1 MRKIFSLLLT
11 VCLLITLSNIAYA
24 AGFSDTEKHWAV
36 KEINNWASKGLVSG
50 YSGGTFRPNQRVSRA
65 EFVAMANRAFNIK
78 SSNASVNFADV
89 SPKEWFY
96 NDIVSANAAGYIGG
110 YSDGTFRPNRTITRL
125 EAACVI
131 ARLLNLKPDPEGVAT
146 FKDSTRVAAWARGNI
161 GAVVDSGLMRGF
173 PDGSFRPDK
182 SITRAE
188 AVVSL
193 SRALQ
198 NRGTVPDTVP
208 QVETTTAIAGTVNLD
223 GKTVS
228 SVKINIFKAGS
239 YKILK
244 DTETNN
250 NGYYQVKLEP
260 GEYDI
265 TAVTANHVTYK
276 SGVKV
281 IKDKVT
287 TANLTME
294 EASVLSGTLEKDGNA
309 LENTTLLFTTNPTFT
324 TETDNNGNWTVAVVP
339 NREYTCRAYSQGK
352 DEKPKV
358 IEEEIDSGF
367 PGNHNVGTLDAQEGT
382 TSFTGGGG
390 GGSTTP
396 SGETPVVHSVTFKVD
411 RDAGAANVTVEGEDN
426 VFDINLTGYEMTDR
440 FTGLSVNASDNAK
453 KAWVNV
459 SGITRKLEFDNGT
472 ASTTVKEI
480 LGPLDSG
487 DPGVSL
493 QRLMEFGIDN
503 ISVTVESNDGTRT
516 EVTVAV
522 EFPSN

>member
-1 MRKIFSLLLT
+1 MMKDSMRKIFVLLLT
-11 VCLLITLSNIAYA
+11 VCLLITLSSIAYA

-36 KEINNWASKGLVSG
+36 KEINSWASKGLVSG
-50 YSGGTFRPNQRVSRA
+50 YSDGTFRPNQQVSRA

-78 SSNASVNFADV
+78 SSNASVNFTDV
-89 SPKEWFY
+89 SPEKWFY

-131 ARLLNLKPDPEGVAT
+131 ARLLNLKPNPEGIT
-146 FKDSTRVAAWARGNI
+146 SFKDSTSVAAWARSNI

-173 PDGSFRPDK
+173 PDGSFLPDK

-193 SRALQ
+193 S
-198 NRGTVPDTVP
+198 
-208 QVETTTAIAGTVNLD
+208 
-223 GKTVS
+223 
-228 SVKINIFKAGS
+228 
-239 YKILK
+239 
-244 DTETNN
+244 
-250 NGYYQVKLEP
+250 
-260 GEYDI
+260 
-265 TAVTANHVTYK
+265 
-276 SGVKV
+276 
-281 IKDKVT
+281 
-287 TANLTME
+287 
-294 EASVLSGTLEKDGNA
+294 
-309 LENTTLLFTTNPTFT
+309 
-324 TETDNNGNWTVAVVP
+324 
-339 NREYTCRAYSQGK
+339 RAYSQGK

-358 IEEEIDSGF
+358 IEEEIDSGS

-426 VFDINLTGYEMTDR
+426 LFDINLTGYEMTDR
-440 FTGLSVNASDNAK
+440 FTGLSVNASDNAQ
-453 KAWVNV
+453 KAWVTV
-459 SGITRKLEFDNGT
+459 SGITRELKFNDGT

-480 LGPLDSG
+480 LGPLDTG

-493 QRLMEFGIDN
+493 QRLMEFGIN
-503 ISVTVESNDGTRT
+503 TISVTVESNDGTRT
-516 EVTVAV
+516 EVTVTV
-522 EFPSN
+522 EFPSD